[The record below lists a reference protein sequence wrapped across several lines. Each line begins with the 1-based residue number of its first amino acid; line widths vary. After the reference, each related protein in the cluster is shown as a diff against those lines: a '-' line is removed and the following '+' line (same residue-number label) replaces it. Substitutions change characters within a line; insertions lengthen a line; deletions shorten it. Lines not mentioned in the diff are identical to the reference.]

1 MERDEKLKSE
11 KKFSENIMPTSTQL
25 YSQLLGYFR
34 QYSRFKDIR
43 HLQTLAWMVSALL
56 CSGQLSLPAWEPY
69 IMSRAKKA
77 QSVERRWRRFLGNS
91 KIHVRKLYVPLVMAA
106 LSGWQSQRLYVA
118 LDTTMLGHRY
128 CMIHLSIVCCGRA
141 IPFLWRVIEH
151 DSAMVAWEE
160 YKVLLRQARWLLRQN
175 PDVMLLADRGFANHD
190 LISWLQA
197 NGWHYCLR
205 LPCDVLLN
213 GIGRY
218 PTTVQHNW
226 PPVGEAYFYRQV
238 RLWTDGIISTNLVL
252 ANVMGASEPW
262 AVMTDEPPSLQT
274 LWQYS
279 LRFSIEELFLDSKS
293 GVFELEDSRL
303 RCPVALERLY
313 LVAAIA
319 ILFATTQGMAVQ
331 LAGFRQQVDPHWRRG
346 ISYLKI
352 GLRWLRG
359 VFHKGRKLFS
369 AIPLLP
375 NDSHPCFVSK
385 NTELDFDGYI
395 WFSRIRSLNCTS

>member
-1 MERDEKLKSE
+1 
-11 KKFSENIMPTSTQL
+11 
-25 YSQLLGYFR
+25 
-34 QYSRFKDIR
+34 
-43 HLQTLAWMVSALL
+43 
-56 CSGQLSLPAWEPY
+56 
-69 IMSRAKKA
+69 
-77 QSVERRWRRFLGNS
+77 
-91 KIHVRKLYVPLVMAA
+91 
-106 LSGWQSQRLYVA
+106 
-118 LDTTMLGHRY
+118 
-128 CMIHLSIVCCGRA
+128 
-141 IPFLWRVIEH
+141 
-151 DSAMVAWEE
+151 
-160 YKVLLRQARWLLRQN
+160 
-175 PDVMLLADRGFANHD
+175 
-190 LISWLQA
+190 
-197 NGWHYCLR
+197 
-205 LPCDVLLN
+205 
-213 GIGRY
+213 
-218 PTTVQHNW
+218 
-226 PPVGEAYFYRQV
+226 
-238 RLWTDGIISTNLVL
+238 
-252 ANVMGASEPW
+252 MGASEPW
-262 AVMTDEPPSLQT
+262 AVITDEPPSLQT

-331 LAGFRQQVDPHWRRG
+331 LAGFRQQVDPHWKRG

-385 NTELDFDGYI
+385 NTELDFDAYI